1 MGSAKSLDDFPNKG
15 RIFIDANIFLHHA
28 FDLNESSVRF
38 LQRVERGTIKAYTS
52 LLVLEEVFFKLLIQ
66 QASNFLPRV
75 TLQDVKSLLK
85 GEEKKEEIFLPL
97 FRYQHYIE
105 TLKAGGLKIGGL
117 TEEDIPRALH
127 ISRQWGLLT
136 ADALHLAVMERKRI
150 VHLAS
155 ADRDFEEIEGI
166 TLWRQ

>member
-52 LLVLEEVFFKLLIQ
+52 LLVLEEVSFKLLIQ

-75 TLQDVKSLLK
+75 TLQDVRSLL
-85 GEEKKEEIFLPL
+85 EEKKEEIFLPL
-97 FRYQHYIE
+97 FRYHHYIE
-105 TLKAGGLKIGGL
+105 TLKAGGLRVSGL

-155 ADRDFEEIEGI
+155 ADRDFEGIERV
-166 TLWRQ
+166 TLWKP